1 MESSA
6 TATGSVSR
14 SQNCPG
20 AQRRA
25 LWYIWAVTLRSAI
38 ARCFALLAIIGLV
51 LSPMMRPAMATPAG
65 MPASAGV
72 MAGMVEMPAT
82 GMPAG
87 MPCCPGKPTLPD
99 CGKDCP
105 FMALCAG
112 MALSGPVFGF
122 FIPLGLA
129 SVVVPG
135 NQSHLVGIWQAPPR
149 RPPKI

>member
-1 MESSA
+1 
-6 TATGSVSR
+6 
-14 SQNCPG
+14 
-20 AQRRA
+20 
-25 LWYIWAVTLRSAI
+25 
-38 ARCFALLAIIGLV
+38 
-51 LSPMMRPAMATPAG
+51 MRPAMAVAAG

-72 MAGMVEMPAT
+72 TAAMVEMQAAAMLME
-82 GMPAG
+82 MPEG

-122 FIPLGLA
+122 FVPLGLV
-129 SVVVPG
+129 SIVMPG
-135 NQSHLVGIWQAPPR
+135 NQSQLVGIWQAPSR

>member
-1 MESSA
+1 M
-6 TATGSVSR
+6 
-14 SQNCPG
+14 
-20 AQRRA
+20 
-25 LWYIWAVTLRSAI
+25 WYIRFVTLRSAI

-51 LSPMMRPAMATPAG
+51 LSPMMRPAMAVAAG

-72 MAGMVEMPAT
+72 TAAMVEMQAM
-82 GMPAG
+82 GMPAD

-112 MALSGPVFGF
+112 MALNGPVFGLF
-122 FIPLGLA
+122 VPPAFA
-129 SVVVPG
+129 SIVMPA
-135 NQSHLVGIWQAPPR
+135 NQSQLVGIWQAPPR

>member
-1 MESSA
+1 
-6 TATGSVSR
+6 
-14 SQNCPG
+14 
-20 AQRRA
+20 
-25 LWYIWAVTLRSAI
+25 VTLRSAI

-51 LSPMMRPAMATPAG
+51 LSSMMRPAMAAPAG

-72 MAGMVEMPAT
+72 MAAMVEMHAT

-87 MPCCPGKPTLPD
+87 MPCCPGKPVLPD

-122 FIPLGLA
+122 FVPLGLV
-129 SVVVPG
+129 SIVVPD
-135 NQSHLVGIWQAPPR
+135 NQSQFIGIWQAPPR